1 VATYRK
7 KRPADDE
14 HASAG
19 FFTSEHFGKFP
30 RIQILTIDAVASNPA
45 AVAGNR
51 GAVAGNL
58 GAVAGNLGVIAGNPG
73 AVAGNLGAVAGN
85 LGAIAGNP
93 DAIAGNPGAIAGN
106 PDAIAGNLGAI
117 AGNPDA
123 VAGNPGTIAGNLG
136 SVAGMTIYAKADGEA
151 LGFEAIKPA
160 PISPNLVKPSV
171 QLFGAAHDSHFT
183 VVVTGRGEATMWDAY
198 ILRKGGS
205 WKKEASADGKSAD
218 IHVDLQTPGEAEQ
231 IQVYVQMRKGNAD
244 YGQTSEPVYVT
255 LNP

>member
-1 VATYRK
+1 MATYRK

-73 AVAGNLGAVAGN
+73 AVAGNSGAVAGN
-85 LGAIAGNP
+85 LGAIAGN
-93 DAIAGNPGAIAGN
+93 
-106 PDAIAGNLGAI
+106 LGA
-117 AGNPDA
+117 
-123 VAGNPGTIAGNLG
+123 IAGNLG

-231 IQVYVQMRKGNAD
+231 IQVYVQMRKGNAN
-244 YGQTSEPVYVT
+244 YGQPSDPVYVT